1 MTGDDIFEVARIA
14 PAGADTVFSLV
25 AMLHPEVTPEGWA
38 EFVRDNSQDGAR
50 PRGVFALRDA
60 RAMPHA
66 VFTFRVAQTITGGTA
81 LEISELAMLR
91 LPGTYLVDALLRFAN
106 QLAIE
111 LDLPRIAISLER
123 SAAWPQDHDALQR
136 SGFQVD
142 RMMVLGRARLA
153 PTACN

>member
-14 PAGADTVFSLV
+14 PTGADTVFSLV

-66 VFTFRVAQTITGGTA
+66 VFTFRVAQTIAGGTA

-91 LPGTYLVDALLRFAN
+91 LPGTSLVDALLRFAN
-106 QLAIE
+106 QLAAQ
-111 LDLPRIAISLER
+111 LGLPRIAISLER
-123 SAAWPQDHDALQR
+123 SAAWPQAHDALQR

-142 RMMVLGRARLA
+142 RVMVLGRARME
-153 PTACN
+153 PTPWN

>member
-1 MTGDDIFEVARIA
+1 MTGDEIFEVARIA
-14 PAGADTVFSLV
+14 PVGADAVYSLV
-25 AMLHPEVTPEGWA
+25 AMLHPEVTPDGWA
-38 EFVRDNSQDGAR
+38 AFVRDNSQDGAR

-66 VFTFRVAQTITGGTA
+66 VFTFRVAQTIEGGTA

-91 LPGTYLVDALLRFAN
+91 LPGTHLVDALLRFAN

-123 SAAWPQDHDALQR
+123 SAAWSQDHDAFQR

-153 PTACN
+153 PTAAN

>member
-1 MTGDDIFEVARIA
+1 MIGDDIFEVARIV

-25 AMLHPEVTPEGWA
+25 AMLHPEVTPAGWA
-38 EFVRDNSQDGAR
+38 AFVRDNSQDGAR
-50 PRGVFALRDA
+50 PHGVFALRDA

-66 VFTFRVAQTITGGTA
+66 VFTFRVAQTIAGGTA

-91 LPGTYLVDALLRFAN
+91 LPGTCLVDALLRFAN

-111 LDLPRIAISLER
+111 LELPRIAISLER
-123 SAAWPQDHDALQR
+123 SAAWAQDHDALQR

-142 RMMVLGRARLA
+142 RMMVLGRARPA
-153 PTACN
+153 PTAPN

>member
-1 MTGDDIFEVARIA
+1 MTGDEIFEVARIA
-14 PAGADTVFSLV
+14 PASADTVFSLV
-25 AMLHPEVTPEGWA
+25 AMLHPEVTPDGWA
-38 EFVRDNSQDGAR
+38 AFVRDNSQDGAR

-66 VFTFRVAQTITGGTA
+66 VFTFRVAQTIAGGTA

-91 LPGTYLVDALLRFAN
+91 LPGTHLVDALLRFAN

-111 LDLPRIAISLER
+111 PDLPRIAISLER
-123 SAAWPQDHDALQR
+123 SAAWPQDHDAFQR

-153 PTACN
+153 PTAAN